1 MLKDKDKWEQIC
13 WKKKNNYQHQLIA
26 MLDPVKIKEFLD
38 VWNVKYLFIMH
49 IANVQSNQN

>member
-38 VWNVKYLFIMH
+38 IWNVKYLFIMH

>member
-1 MLKDKDKWEQIC
+1 MRTDLL
-13 WKKKNNYQHQLIA
+13 KKKNNNYQHQLIA

-38 VWNVKYLFIMH
+38 IWNVKYLFIMH